1 MADDEL
7 ILDPERAH
15 RAGVDLAH
23 AGRMVTAE
31 RASLGARIAA
41 ASGDRPWGKDEIGAA
56 FEKNYRGYES
66 SILEAWRAVG
76 AYLEGLGANV
86 VAAVG
91 ATVVSD
97 SAAGQRIGQTY
108 R

>member
-23 AGRMVTAE
+23 AGRVVTAE

-41 ASGDRPWGKDEIGAA
+41 ASADRPWGNDEIGAA

-66 SILEAWRAVG
+66 SILEAWRSVG
-76 AYLEGLGANV
+76 AYLERLGTNV
-86 VAAVG
+86 VGSVES
-91 ATVVSD
+91 TVETD
-97 SAAGQRIGQTY
+97 SAAAQRIGQTH